1 MDKIILSDKDLDYLA
16 KGLAIGAGIG
26 IFLGIFIDNI
36 ILSFSGCSIIG
47 IIISLIYSKYESIK
61 VKNKKTL

>member
-16 KGLAIGAGIG
+16 KGLAIGSGIG

-36 ILSFSGCSIIG
+36 VLSFSGCSIIG
-47 IIISLIYSKYESIK
+47 IVISLIYSKYKSIK
-61 VKNKKTL
+61 RGK